1 VYVSALVS
9 EERVAVVVSDV
20 VTVTPNL
27 SLFIPG
33 VEAEPPPPLPPITTL
48 MSSPQINLYTRST
61 ASKIIQH

>member
-20 VTVTPNL
+20 VIVTPNL

-33 VEAEPPPPLPPITTL
+33 VVGRNEF
-48 MSSPQINLYTRST
+48 T
-61 ASKIIQH
+61 AN